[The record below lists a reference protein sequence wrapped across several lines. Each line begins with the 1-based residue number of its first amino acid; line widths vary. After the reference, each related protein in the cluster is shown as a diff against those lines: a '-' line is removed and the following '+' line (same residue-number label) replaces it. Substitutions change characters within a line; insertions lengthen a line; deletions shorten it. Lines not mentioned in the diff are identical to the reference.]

1 MLFGDALEHQ
11 KQYDATVQ
19 MFKQDSN
26 VNTGKIDEY
35 GALTFQSLK
44 DLTVVLAEMR

>member
-1 MLFGDALEHQ
+1 
-11 KQYDATVQ
+11 
-19 MFKQDSN
+19 MFEQDSKAIFSQSN

-44 DLTVVLAEMR
+44 ALTVVLAEMR